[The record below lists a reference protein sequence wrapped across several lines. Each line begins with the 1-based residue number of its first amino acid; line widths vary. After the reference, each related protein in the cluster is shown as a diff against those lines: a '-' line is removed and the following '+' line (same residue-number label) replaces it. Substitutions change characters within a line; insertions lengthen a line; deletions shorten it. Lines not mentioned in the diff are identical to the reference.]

1 MHSKALFQ
9 IALSAFLSLFCISVF
24 AGERHALVVG
34 NSNYQ
39 FTSSLANP
47 QNDADLMARTLEQA
61 GFQVTRIIDA
71 NLHDFKEAMLNF
83 GRKLRGENIDA
94 GLFYYAGHGIQVNGV
109 NYLVPTSA
117 NIQNEDEVDLETLEI
132 NDFLRVMNSSN
143 SKVNIVILDACRNNP
158 FARSFRSIN
167 GNGGLAPVQAP
178 KGTYIAYATAPG
190 QVASDGD
197 GKNSPYTL
205 ALAKA
210 MQNPGVPIERVFK
223 SARVDVLAQTNEQ
236 QVPWE
241 VSSITG
247 EFYFKNDQQ
256 ASTPQPAAPIAPPPK
271 APEKPVQKLASLP
284 KEKSIHAPAP
294 DVRECSRDLVNVGA
308 GHATICVSSIL
319 SSQSGNSYRALNM
332 FDDNPKTAWVEGA
345 KGTGFNQQILIK
357 FEEPTTIRKIEIMNG
372 YNKSKSVFTKNSSVR
387 KFDIKTSNN
396 RLFTLRINDKMGW
409 QRISLGYDP
418 TITWM
423 LLTIKDTYAGTKYE
437 DTAISE
443 FRLQ

>member
-1 MHSKALFQ
+1 MRPIALFQ
-9 IALSAFLSLFCISVF
+9 LVLAAFLSLFSF
-24 AGERHALVVG
+24 SALAGERHALVVG

-71 NLHDFKEAMLNF
+71 DLITFKKAMLNF

-143 SKVNIVILDACRNNP
+143 SKVNIVVLDACRNNP

-205 ALAKA
+205 ALTKA
-210 MQNPGVPIERVFK
+210 MLNPGVPIERVFK
-223 SARVDVLAQTNEQ
+223 SARVDVLAQTNDK

-247 EFYFKNDQQ
+247 EFYFKNGQQ
-256 ASTPQPAAPIAPPPK
+256 TSVAKPAAPIAPPPK
-271 APEKPVQKLASLP
+271 PKQQISTLTPQETVIHNRAPRLAVCDG
-284 KEKSIHAPAP
+284 IT
-294 DVRECSRDLVNVGA
+294 VNFGIAVGQ
-308 GHATICVSSIL
+308 ICASSQL
-319 SSQSGNSYRALNM
+319 NSQSGNSYSAGNL
-332 FDDNPKTAWVEGA
+332 FDAEMKTAWVEGV
-345 KGTGFNQQILIK
+345 KGSGVGETLLLK
-357 FEEPTTIRKIEIMNG
+357 LDEPKTISALEFVNG
-372 YNKSKSVFTKNSSVR
+372 YNKSKNVFAKNSRVSDL
-387 KFDIKTSNN
+387 DILTSTGTNF
-396 RLFTLRINDKMGW
+396 RLQLKDKMGW
-409 QRISLGYDP
+409 QRFNLATPEEIEWIQITISKAKKGS
-418 TITWM
+418 
-423 LLTIKDTYAGTKYE
+423 KYL
-437 DTAISE
+437 DTALSE
-443 FRLQ
+443 FRLK

>member
-1 MHSKALFQ
+1 MRPIALFHFVL
-9 IALSAFLSLFCISVF
+9 AAFLSLICVNAT

-47 QNDADLMARTLEQA
+47 QNDADLMARTLENA

-71 NLHDFKEAMLNF
+71 DLHAFKQAMLNF

-117 NIQNEDEVDLETLEI
+117 NILNEDEVDLETLEI

-205 ALAKA
+205 ALTKA

-247 EFYFKNDQQ
+247 EFYFKGG
-256 ASTPQPAAPIAPPPK
+256 QPAAIANPIAPIAPQPK
-271 APEKPVQKLASLP
+271 PKQKVATLTPQETIKHNRAPRLAVCDG
-284 KEKSIHAPAP
+284 IT
-294 DVRECSRDLVNVGA
+294 VNFGITVGQ
-308 GHATICVSSIL
+308 ICASSHL
-319 SSQSGNSYRALNM
+319 DSQSGNSYSAGNL
-332 FDDNPKTAWVEGA
+332 FDAEMKTAWVEGV
-345 KGTGFNQQILIK
+345 KGLGVGEKLLLK
-357 FEEPTTIRKIEIMNG
+357 LDEPKTVSALEFVNG
-372 YNKSKSVFTKNSSVR
+372 YNKSKSTFTKNSRVSDL
-387 KFDIKTSNN
+387 DILTSTGTNF
-396 RLFTLRINDKMGW
+396 RLQLKDKMGW
-409 QRISLGYDP
+409 QRFNLATPEKIEWIQV
-418 TITWM
+418 TIGNA
-423 LLTIKDTYAGTKYE
+423 KKGSKYL
-437 DTAISE
+437 DTALSE
-443 FRLQ
+443 FRLK